1 VVPIAAVAPIVLG
14 TMTGTRDGGTMIE
27 RVMRAVRLDPT
38 LYQEVD
44 GDDGL
49 TGEAFTV
56 VALVGAIS
64 GLLTG
69 VFSDTSGPISGLIGG
84 AIGGVIG
91 LLIGAGIL
99 LLIGKLF
106 GGQAD
111 YMGLLRSIAYAYSPN
126 VLSWIPFFGW
136 VASIWALVCGV
147 IAVRESHAVSTGA
160 AVAIVLIPAAV
171 IFGLIFLLALIG
183 VLALFGLAA

>member
-1 VVPIAAVAPIVLG
+1 VVPIAAAAPIVLG
-14 TMTGTRDGGTMIE
+14 TMQGTRDGGTMIE

-49 TGEAFTV
+49 
-56 VALVGAIS
+56 
-64 GLLTG
+64 LTG

-84 AIGGVIG
+84 AVGGVIG

-99 LLIGKLF
+99 LLMGKLF

-126 VLSWIPFFGW
+126 VLSWIPVFGL